1 VIIYKSREEIE
12 KLDRSNRVVTRVLQA
27 LKRQVRPGIT
37 TMDLEETAERLC
49 KEAGAK
55 PAFKG
60 YRGYPCVLCA
70 SVNDEVVHGIPSKTR
85 RLKEGD
91 IIGLDFGAVVE
102 GYYGDG
108 AVTVAVGAV
117 PGTSE
122 TLMQVTRE
130 ALYRGVE
137 AARPG
142 ARVSDISQA
151 VQKHVEGHGFSVVR
165 EFVGHGIGTSLHEDP
180 QVPNYVAPGPNPVLR
195 EGVVLAIEPMV
206 SAGAPSVKIHDDGW
220 TASTVDGSLSAHFER
235 SVAVT
240 ADGPWLLGG
249 DAEVV

>member
-27 LKRQVRPGIT
+27 LKREVRAGIT
-37 TMDLEETAERLC
+37 TMDLEETAEKLC
-49 KEAGAK
+49 REAGAK

-60 YRGYPCVLCA
+60 YRGFPCVLCA
-70 SVNDEVVHGIPSKTR
+70 SVNDEVVHGIPSRQR

-91 IIGLDFGAVVE
+91 IIGLDFGVVVE

-108 AVTVAVGAV
+108 AVTVAVGDV
-117 PGTSE
+117 PDPTKS
-122 TLMQVTRE
+122 LMAVTRE

>member
-1 VIIYKSREEIE
+1 MIIYKSREEME

-27 LKRQVRPGIT
+27 LKREVRPGIT
-37 TMDLEETAERLC
+37 TMDLEETAEKLC
-49 KEAGAK
+49 REAGAK

-60 YRGYPCVLCA
+60 YRGFPCVLCA
-70 SVNDEVVHGIPSKTR
+70 SVNDEVVHGIPSQKR

-91 IIGLDFGAVVE
+91 IIGLDFGVVVE

-108 AVTVAVGAV
+108 AVTVAVGDV
-117 PGTSE
+117 PDPAKS
-122 TLMQVTRE
+122 LMAVTRE

-206 SAGAPSVKIHDDGW
+206 AAGAPSVKIHDDGW

>member
-27 LKRQVRPGIT
+27 LKREVRAGIT
-37 TMDLEETAERLC
+37 TMDLEETAEKLC
-49 KEAGAK
+49 REAGAK

-60 YRGYPCVLCA
+60 YRGFPCVLCA
-70 SVNDEVVHGIPSKTR
+70 SVNDEVVHGIPSKSR
-85 RLKEGD
+85 RLKDGD
-91 IIGLDFGAVVE
+91 IIGLDFGVVVE

-108 AVTVAVGAV
+108 AVTVAVGEV
-117 PGTSE
+117 PDPAKS
-122 TLMQVTRE
+122 LMAVTRE

-180 QVPNYVAPGPNPVLR
+180 QVPNYVTPGPNPVLR

-206 SAGAPSVKIHDDGW
+206 SAGAPSVKIHEDGW

>member
-27 LKRQVRPGIT
+27 LKREVRAGIT
-37 TMDLEETAERLC
+37 TMDLEETAEKLC
-49 KEAGAK
+49 REAGAK

-60 YRGYPCVLCA
+60 YRGFPCVLCA
-70 SVNDEVVHGIPSKTR
+70 SVNDEVVHGIPSRHR
-85 RLKEGD
+85 RLKDGD
-91 IIGLDFGAVVE
+91 IIGLDFGVVVE

-108 AVTVAVGAV
+108 AVTVAVGDV
-117 PGTSE
+117 PDPTKS
-122 TLMQVTRE
+122 LMAVTRE

-151 VQKHVEGHGFSVVR
+151 VQKHVEEHGFSVVR

>member
-1 VIIYKSREEIE
+1 MIIYKSREEIE

-27 LKRQVRPGIT
+27 LKREVRAGIT
-37 TMDLEETAERLC
+37 TMDLEETAEKLC
-49 KEAGAK
+49 REAGAK

-60 YRGYPCVLCA
+60 YRGFPCVLCA
-70 SVNDEVVHGIPSKTR
+70 SVNDEVVHGIPSRQR

-91 IIGLDFGAVVE
+91 IIGLDFGVVVE

-108 AVTVAVGAV
+108 AVTVAVGDV
-117 PGTSE
+117 PDPTKS
-122 TLMQVTRE
+122 LMAVTRE

>member
-27 LKRQVRPGIT
+27 LKREVRAGIT
-37 TMDLEETAERLC
+37 TMDLEETAEKLC
-49 KEAGAK
+49 REAGAK

-60 YRGYPCVLCA
+60 YRGFPCVLCA
-70 SVNDEVVHGIPSKTR
+70 SVNDEVVHGIPSRHR
-85 RLKEGD
+85 RLKDGD
-91 IIGLDFGAVVE
+91 IIGLDFGVVVE

-108 AVTVAVGAV
+108 AVTVAVGDV
-117 PGTSE
+117 PDPTRS
-122 TLMQVTRE
+122 LMAVTRE

-151 VQKHVEGHGFSVVR
+151 VQKHVEEHGFSVVR

-235 SVAVT
+235 SVAIT

>member
-1 VIIYKSREEIE
+1 MIIYKSREEIE

-27 LKRQVRPGIT
+27 LKREVRPGIT
-37 TMDLEETAERLC
+37 TMDLEETAEKLC
-49 KEAGAK
+49 REAGAK

-60 YRGYPCVLCA
+60 YRGFPCVLCA
-70 SVNDEVVHGIPSKTR
+70 SVNDEVVHGIPSQKR

-91 IIGLDFGAVVE
+91 IIGLDFGVVVE

-108 AVTVAVGAV
+108 AVTVAVGDV
-117 PGTSE
+117 PDPAKS
-122 TLMQVTRE
+122 LMTVTRE